1 MVRRV
6 VVDTETTGLEYGGPD
21 RVIEIAC
28 VALEG
33 TQLTGEYW
41 QSYVNPHVKITPG
54 AQAIHQITDESLE
67 DKPEFSE
74 VVEDLIDFLGND
86 PIIGHH
92 LLGFDLH
99 FLNKELRLVGKS
111 PLDNPLIDTLVM
123 ARNTRPGKHNTL
135 DALCKAFNI
144 ANTRNGVHGALV
156 DADLCAR
163 VYAHLTQTG
172 ASQAL
177 DFTPPET
184 DETTVQYPSTV
195 VVKATAEELDLH
207 AAMCKELKISS
218 WQRHPQSA
226 KSKPPKTIS
235 EPRP

>member
-1 MVRRV
+1 MRRV
-6 VVDTETTGLEYGGPD
+6 VIDTETTGLEYAGPD
-21 RVIEIAC
+21 RIVEIAC

-41 QSYVNPHVKITPG
+41 QSYIRPGVKITAG
-54 AQAIHQITDESLE
+54 AQAVHQITDESLE

-92 LLGFDLH
+92 LLGFDRH
-99 FLNKELRLVGKS
+99 FLDKELRLVGKP
-111 PLDNPLIDTLVM
+111 PLDNPMIDTLVM
-123 ARNTRPGKHNTL
+123 ARNARPGKRNTL

-144 ANTRNGVHGALV
+144 TNTRDGVHGALV

-163 VYAHLTQTG
+163 VYAHLSQTG
-172 ASQAL
+172 SSGSL
-177 DFTPPET
+177 DFTPPPDDGTPVE
-184 DETTVQYPSTV
+184 YPTTV
-195 VVKATAEELDLH
+195 VVKATPEELDLH

-218 WQRHPQSA
+218 WQRLPQST
-226 KSKPPKTIS
+226 KSRQPKTT
-235 EPRP
+235 